1 MSPVA
6 KYHEIARALRRQ
18 IEAGGY
24 VPGERAPSENALA
37 RRFGV
42 SRPTAARALRELESA
57 GLVVRRAGSGT
68 FVRAREADVR
78 VAGAGRTFGLLVQ
91 GLGATEVLDPI
102 CTEITRACQSQ
113 GSTVLWGG
121 VDRPSDAVDEL
132 ARLSRYYL
140 QRQVDGVFFA
150 PLETAVERERENVR
164 VASELAAAGIAVVL
178 LDRELLDFPGR
189 SDLDLVGIDNIDAG
203 LRLGAHLIR
212 MGHRRICFLSRP
224 HHPSTTDLRV
234 LGVWTALQQAG
245 VTPLGN
251 WRVSADPLDLDVV
264 RDVIARADAVVCS
277 NDLTAALLI
286 QSVQRLGA
294 SVPAD
299 LAVVGFDDVG
309 YSTLLS
315 VELTTM
321 RQPCQEIARAA
332 VAAMHDRL
340 DHRDMEP
347 RQILLKSSL
356 VVRRSCGRQSG
367 VLDRQA
373 EPLNRA

>member
-1 MSPVA
+1 MSPAA
-6 KYHEIARALRRQ
+6 KYHEIAGVLRQQ

-24 VPGERAPSENALA
+24 GPGDRAPSENALA

-42 SRPTAARALRELESA
+42 SRPTAGRALRELESA

-68 FVRAREADVR
+68 FVRGREAGVR
-78 VAGAGRTFGLLVQ
+78 AAGAGRTFGLLVQ

-102 CTEITRACQSQ
+102 CTEITRSCQSQ

-132 ARLSRYYL
+132 ARLTQYYL
-140 QRQVDGVFFA
+140 ERGVDGVFFA

-164 VASELAAAGIAVVL
+164 VARALAAAGIAVVL

-203 LRLGAHLIR
+203 LRLGEHLIG
-212 MGHRRICFLSRP
+212 MNHRRICFLSRP
-224 HHPSTTDLRV
+224 HHPSTTDLRA
-234 LGVWTALQQAG
+234 LGVRTSLQQAG
-245 VTPLGN
+245 VTPVDG

-264 RDVIARADAVVCS
+264 RDLLARADAVVCS

-286 QSVQRLGA
+286 QSLQRLGA

-321 RQPCQEIARAA
+321 RQPCHGIARAA
-332 VAAMHDRL
+332 VSAMHNRL
-340 DHRDMEP
+340 DHPDMEP
-347 RQILLKSSL
+347 RQILLKSAL
-356 VVRRSCGRQSG
+356 IVRQSCGRPAG
-367 VLDRQA
+367 PLDR
-373 EPLNRA
+373 PG